1 MNGLLCAGAGPDTP
15 RLETHSLK
23 KPALDFAPFINKY
36 NRVPEAGRVALWTF
50 TVEEELVSFWGTLAE
65 AISTASLYAY
75 VNAMEDP
82 ILVLTDFCPVP
93 RRVLTV
99 RRFDN

>member
-1 MNGLLCAGAGPDTP
+1 MNGLLRAGADPDTR

-36 NRVPEAGRVALWTF
+36 NRAPEIGRVALWSF

-65 AISTASLYAY
+65 AISAASLYAH

-82 ILVLTDFCPVP
+82 IFVLTDYSPAP
-93 RRVLTV
+93 RRVFTV